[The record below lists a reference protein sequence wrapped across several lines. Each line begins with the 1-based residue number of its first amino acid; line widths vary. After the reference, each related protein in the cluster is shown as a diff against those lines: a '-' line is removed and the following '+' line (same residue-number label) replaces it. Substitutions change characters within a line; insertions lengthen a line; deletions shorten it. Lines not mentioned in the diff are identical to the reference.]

1 MFMYEDIKKFEVSFI
16 KKSKNDYKNQEIID
30 LLSDSAII
38 YNDNFFECNLN
49 NEKLTSYIQ
58 ELKKINAKIR
68 FLTVDNIYNSICNK
82 VYL

>member
-38 YNDNFFECNLN
+38 YNDNFFECNLDN
-49 NEKLTSYIQ
+49 QKLTNYIQ
-58 ELKKINAKIR
+58 QLKKINTKIR